1 MAEECGVVFVVKST
15 VCVCVC
21 VCVCVH
27 VLAFEW
33 SRGH

>member
-21 VCVCVH
+21 VCVH

>member
-21 VCVCVH
+21 VCVC
-27 VLAFEW
+27 
-33 SRGH
+33 SRISI